1 MQKTMKRLLA
11 ALLVM
16 AAMFSLAA
24 CGTNQEPDK
33 TPEAETVTVKN
44 AAGEDVT
51 VHVNPK
57 KVAIFE
63 PTALD
68 IINYGGYENTGI
80 EKLGVQK
87 TDSSLPDYLS
97 DYLGDDFVNVGNLFE
112 ADYDSLD
119 LLDPDLIIYGS
130 RFGTKTEGGDIAS
143 ELKEK
148 YPNADILYYEVD
160 SENFTASL
168 EQNVETLGKIFPGI
182 KDKINSGLEEVKSG
196 MAKVRENA
204 ADAKSLFL
212 MIGGNYITYYGDTG
226 RFAMVHNDFGFTS
239 VDTTTEVTGF
249 HGAEVNAEYVMTQN
263 PEVILL
269 LNRDA
274 AIGSEESA
282 SATDAFLNNDMIQKT
297 TAYKNDNIIQLDPVA
312 WYINPGGITSTLQM
326 IEDLMMFTR

>member
-1 MQKTMKRLLA
+1 MNKSIKRMFA
-11 ALLVM
+11 ILLVM
-16 AAMFSLAA
+16 ATMFSLTA
-24 CGTNQEPDK
+24 CGQSEKQKESASAD
-33 TPEAETVTVKN
+33 TVTVKDAN
-44 AAGEDVT
+44 DNDVT
-51 VHVNPK
+51 VRVNPK

-97 DYLGDDFVNVGNLFE
+97 EYLGDDYVNVGNLFE

-130 RFGTKTEGGDIAS
+130 RFGTKNEDGDIAT
-143 ELKEK
+143 ELKNK
-148 YPNADILYYEVD
+148 YPNADILFFQVD
-160 SENFTASL
+160 GETFTADL
-168 EQNVETLGKIFPGI
+168 ERNVETLGKIFPGI
-182 KDKINSGLEEVKSG
+182 KDKINAGMKEVKQGIEEVKEKAS
-196 MAKVRENA
+196 
-204 ADAKSLFL
+204 DAKSLFL

-226 RFAMVHNDFGFTS
+226 RFAMVHNDFGFNS
-239 VDTTTEVTGF
+239 VDTTTEVSGY

-263 PEVILL
+263 PDVILL

-274 AIGSEESA
+274 AIGTEDSS
-282 SATDAFLNNDMIQKT
+282 SATDAFLDNELIQQT
-297 TAYKNDNIIQLDPVA
+297 NAYKNNNIIQLDPVA

-326 IEDLMMFTR
+326 IADLKTYTG